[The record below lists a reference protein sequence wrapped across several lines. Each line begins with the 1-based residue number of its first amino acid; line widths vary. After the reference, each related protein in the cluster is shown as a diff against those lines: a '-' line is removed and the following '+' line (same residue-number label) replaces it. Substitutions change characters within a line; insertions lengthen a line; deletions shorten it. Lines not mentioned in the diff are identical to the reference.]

1 MISETSENKN
11 HRTLHGSRLRP
22 GPLQFMKLP
31 VTPGHEFL
39 HGGAHTLSLAPLST
53 LAAPVAVQQPIA
65 SSAGACPCQASL
77 TTLLQLMT
85 NQLLLPSWE
94 TGS

>member
-22 GPLQFMKLP
+22 GPLQGMNSSP
-31 VTPGHEFL
+31 WHTMAAP
-39 HGGAHTLSLAPLST
+39 TLSLAPLST
-53 LAAPVAVQQPIA
+53 LAAPVAAQQPIA

-77 TTLLQLMT
+77 ITLLQLMT